1 MIFVQ
6 SFSTVSYTHLDVY
19 KRQVVIVTGYF
30 VSSAF
35 VSAVFSVVA
44 VVLSFWDVVDL
55 LLQPINENDNT
66 AASVAFNNF
75 FMSFPF
81 IYTLLVPVDQGS
93 MLVYS

>member
-1 MIFVQ
+1 M
-6 SFSTVSYTHLDVY
+6 
-19 KRQVVIVTGYF
+19 IVTGYF

-35 VSAVFSVVA
+35 VSAVFSVVD
-44 VVLSFWDVVDL
+44 VVLSFWDVADL

-81 IYTLLVPVDQGS
+81 IYTLLMPVDQGS
-93 MLVYS
+93 MLVYSRCHIHRASIVL